1 MNEYIK
7 TAQAIAE
14 LPKEAGCDRWTW
26 RLVTDEIFG
35 LSIIHEEA
43 LCDDDEI
50 YGPWLNIDDLSEWS
64 AAKWLERAGVE
75 LDCENEF
82 TLYDADCDFLSSL
95 NSELPTNL
103 DYMKAILAIGQRAF
117 GTGEWE
123 TGFQEERQPWLEAWE
138 RGQNINQA
146 E

>member
-1 MNEYIK
+1 MNEHIK

-14 LPKEAGCDRWTW
+14 LPKEAGCDRW
-26 RLVTDEIFG
+26 
-35 LSIIHEEA
+35 
-43 LCDDDEI
+43 
-50 YGPWLNIDDLSEWS
+50 PWLFGYFYADYEVMDKHRDKKQIESNLFDSIAPWLAIDDFSPWS
-64 AAKWLERAGVE
+64 AAKWLERATGVPE
-75 LDCENEF
+75 LK
-82 TLYDADCDFLSSL
+82 LKLLLSPEDWPFYPS
-95 NSELPTNL
+95 NL